1 MPVCAPG
8 TFLVLVNDAAGEVT
22 DIVCGC
28 QPGVEGVGMPCP
40 ATPIVP
46 AGTVALATD
55 GGQCNTIADGTEV
68 GGYFTAI
75 NQMDI
80 DVECFIPW
88 VLEWL
93 QSNWKMTA
101 TPNAFIYVPSDVEST
116 PAPDGQPGCPFDDVT
131 MAYCPLDGNVYIGEA
146 ITWALYN
153 GFDPSTGETGE
164 PNDST
169 IVFALAHEIGHRLQ
183 HVAGMPMSDPEKPSE
198 QIAQENQAD
207 CVGGTFIDYLIR
219 RDVMILG
226 DDTRD
231 LADGIIS
238 IASTEGPERD
248 HGTIDQ
254 RMRAFYE
261 GYLYGHWSGLF
272 ACNYFVTDFD
282 LATDETAFDPFP
294 DEGVA
299 VPTTTAAP

>member
-1 MPVCAPG
+1 MLHSLGARV
-8 TFLVLVNDAAGEVT
+8 AA
-22 DIVCGC
+22 
-28 QPGVEGVGMPCP
+28 VE
-40 ATPIVP
+40 
-46 AGTVALATD
+46 
-55 GGQCNTIADGTEV
+55 
-68 GGYFTAI
+68 
-75 NQMDI
+75 
-80 DVECFIPW
+80 
-88 VLEWL
+88 LEDDRHAQRL
-93 QSNWKMTA
+93 HLRSQRRRVDPRTR
-101 TPNAFIYVPSDVEST
+101 
-116 PAPDGQPGCPFDDVT
+116 GQPGCPFDDVT

-226 DDTRD
+226 DYTRD

-238 IASTEGPERD
+238 MASTEGPERD

-254 RMRAFYE
+254 RMSPPSTRATCTAIGAGCSRATTSSPTSTWRPTKRRSTHSPTRVSPFRRRQQRRE
-261 GYLYGHWSGLF
+261 VGHRRHSRSGLG
-272 ACNYFVTDFD
+272 ALR
-282 LATDETAFDPFP
+282 LATAQANKGLRQKPLS
-294 DEGVA
+294 
-299 VPTTTAAP
+299 